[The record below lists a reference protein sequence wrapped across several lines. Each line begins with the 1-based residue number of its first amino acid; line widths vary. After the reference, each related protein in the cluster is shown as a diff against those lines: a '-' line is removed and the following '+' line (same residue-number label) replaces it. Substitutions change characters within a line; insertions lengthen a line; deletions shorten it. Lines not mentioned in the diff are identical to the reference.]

1 MDSEK
6 EQQQEQKKADEI
18 HGDSSEQQEPK
29 AKEKE
34 HETEKKYSDAEVNAL
49 LNKKFAEWAKK
60 RDAEVDEA
68 KKLAEMNE
76 SEKAKYERDK
86 LQKQLDEL
94 LAKDQLNKMTK
105 EARSMLSDANITV
118 SDDLLALL
126 VTTDA
131 EKTKA
136 AVNSFATLF
145 KDAVETTVK
154 ERLKGNTPKGSKNSG
169 SSALTVDKIMA
180 IKDPIERQEAI
191 IANKELFNLD

>member
-1 MDSEK
+1 MADENNT
-6 EQQQEQKKADEI
+6 EQQEQ
-18 HGDSSEQQEPK
+18 EQKPQNKPEQPK
-29 AKEKE
+29 PDNKPED
-34 HETEKKYSDAEVNAL
+34 EKKYSDADVNAL
-49 LNKKFAEWAKK
+49 LNKKFAEWARK

-94 LAKDQLNKMTK
+94 IAKDQLNAMTK
-105 EARSMLSDANITV
+105 EARSMLAAESINV
-118 SDDLLALL
+118 PDDLLAVL

-136 AVNSFATLF
+136 AVNSFTSLF
-145 KDAVETTVK
+145 KDTVEATVK
-154 ERLKGNTPKGSKNSG
+154 ERLKGNTPKGGKNSG
-169 SSALTVDKIMA
+169 GSTLTVDKIMA
-180 IKDPIERQEAI
+180 IKDPIERQNAI